1 MARRSSPATTG
12 HSITNEWTHLQMA
25 NLTFPDH
32 DLFLDDR
39 SNGVFVAQHG
49 KSYLARKWK
58 LTDQVQDIIRRALD
72 HGLTCLWQEGHP
84 GSDTS
89 HHISFSFSHR
99 PAFWVFCLG
108 GEANP
113 PNVRVVTVSK
123 KVRGILQTNGL
134 DAFWE
139 NAGGKNFSLAP
150 EKLPIFLDALDKS
163 GLRDLATLPA
173 YSFEGRRLAPIVG
186 VPSEKYLE
194 DCLFEAIS
202 SKTGEHER
210 VQRQPRFPSEH
221 VLHAQDIPD
230 LIIETE
236 SSAILCEL
244 KLYRAI
250 EPDLIQ
256 IRRYMANQ
264 QIRRNFGQ
272 RRLQGVLV
280 AHSFEPEIRATASE
294 TADCSFYAYTDK
306 SVFPLQLVSG
316 ADVLKNYVLT
326 SA

>member
-1 MARRSSPATTG
+1 
-12 HSITNEWTHLQMA
+12 MA
-25 NLTFPDH
+25 NLPYPEH

-39 SNGVFVAQHG
+39 SNGVFVAQHRRA
-49 KSYLARKWK
+49 YLARKWK
-58 LTDQVQDIIRRALD
+58 MTDQVQDIIRLALD

-84 GSDTS
+84 GSNTS
-89 HHISFSFSHR
+89 HHISFSFSHQR
-99 PAFWVFCLG
+99 ASWVFCIG
-108 GEANP
+108 DGADP
-113 PNVRVVTVSK
+113 PNVKAVTISK
-123 KVRGILQTNGL
+123 KVRGILQELGL
-134 DAFWE
+134 DKFWE
-139 NAGGKNFSLAP
+139 NAGGKNFSIAP
-150 EKLPIFLDALDKS
+150 DDLPIFLRGLDKS
-163 GLRDLATLPA
+163 GLRDLAILPA
-173 YSFEGRRLAPIVG
+173 HSFEGRRLAPIVG
-186 VPSEKYLE
+186 IPSEKYLE
-194 DCLFEAIS
+194 DQLFEAILMAA
-202 SKTGEHER
+202 GEHDFVHR
-210 VQRQPRFPSEH
+210 QRRFPSEH

-264 QIRRNFGQ
+264 QIRRNFSQ
-272 RRLQGVLV
+272 PRLQGVLV

-294 TADCSFYAYTDK
+294 IADCSFYAYTDK

-326 SA
+326 SG